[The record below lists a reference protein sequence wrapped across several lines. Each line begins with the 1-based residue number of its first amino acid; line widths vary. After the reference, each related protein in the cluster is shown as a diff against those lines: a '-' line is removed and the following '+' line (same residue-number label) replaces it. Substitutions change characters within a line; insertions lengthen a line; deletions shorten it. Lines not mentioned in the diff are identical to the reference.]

1 MFAYLGMRKDDFAC
15 WFFYMAATKAIH
27 RFGAIV
33 RNLVYVGMAAL
44 AANPCVG
51 ALAEKLFIHIEK
63 AVVALLVHAGKTSE
77 AMTHETVLCVHSVQ
91 NLRKHN
97 YQCECKKAR
106 RKAQGQYLRV
116 PSDATVHD
124 R

>member
-1 MFAYLGMRKDDFAC
+1 MCKDDFAR

-51 ALAEKLFIHIEK
+51 ALAEKLFIHIK
-63 AVVALLVHAGKTSE
+63 QAVVALLVHAGKTSE
-77 AMTHETVLCVHSVQ
+77 AMTHETVLCVYSVQ
-91 NLRKHN
+91 GLRKHN
-97 YQCECKKAR
+97 YQCERKKDR